1 MVSPILELTNI
12 NKSFGHVHANK
23 NINLTI
29 NKGTIHGIIGENG
42 AGKSTLMSIVFGLY
56 QANSGKIKINEKE
69 IKLKSPRDSILNGIG
84 MVHQHFMLVE
94 NFTVLENIILG
105 FEGETVFG
113 EKLETAK
120 KDLEKLCETYNFNID
135 LDATISDLSVG
146 FRQRVEILKSL
157 YRGAEILILDEPTG
171 VLTPQEVDEL
181 FKILRS
187 LKEEGKTIVLITHKL
202 IEIMDLTSEVSVMR
216 QGEMVGHTKTQD
228 TNKEKL
234 AEMMVGRNV
243 LLRVDKT
250 EIKKGDPIFRVNEL
264 SVKDD
269 LDVTRVKN
277 VNLEICSGEIL
288 GIAGVTGNGQTE
300 LLEALSGIRKVE
312 SGNIRLFGEKI
323 SDKHSFLNP
332 RMLKAR
338 GLAHVPED
346 RQRMGLIGD
355 FKAYENLI
363 FGYHDQEPFS
373 KSSILNHKEIT
384 EYSNRVMQEYDVR
397 PNSPN
402 LITSNFS
409 GGNQQKII
417 LSRELNENPKVLL
430 VGQPTRGV
438 DIGAIEFIHQRL
450 INMRDKGAAILLA
463 SVELDEILSLSDR
476 IIVMFDGKIV
486 GEKINK
492 NITDR
497 ELGLLMAGVTEWAI
511 LLLINQRY
519 LGGYLT

>member
-1 MVSPILELTNI
+1 MVSPILELKNI
-12 NKSFGHVHANK
+12 SKSFGHVQANK

-29 NKGTIHGIIGENG
+29 NRGTIHGIIGENG

-56 QANSGKIKINEKE
+56 QANSGSIKVNGKE
-69 IKLKSPRDSILNGIG
+69 IKLKSPKDSIINGIG

-105 FEGETVFG
+105 FEGELVFG
-113 EKLETAK
+113 KNLEKAK
-120 KDLEKLCETYNFNID
+120 KDLKNLCDTYKLNID
-135 LDATISDLSVG
+135 LNSTISDLSVG

-202 IEIMDLTSEVSVMR
+202 IEIMDLTSQVSVMR
-216 QGEMVGHTKTQD
+216 QGEMVGHTKTEN
-228 TNKEKL
+228 TNKEQL
-234 AEMMVGRNV
+234 AEMMVGRSV
-243 LLRVDKT
+243 LLRLDKSEVKT
-250 EIKKGDPIFRVNEL
+250 GDVVFKVENL
-264 SVKDD
+264 TVKDD

-277 VNLEICSGEIL
+277 VNLEIRAGEIL
-288 GIAGVTGNGQTE
+288 GLAGVTGNGQTE

-312 SGNIRLFGEKI
+312 SGEIYLEGKKI
-323 SDKHSFLNP
+323 SDSQNFLDP
-332 RMLKAR
+332 RELKER

-346 RQRMGLIGD
+346 RQRMGLVTD

-363 FGYHDQEPFS
+363 FGYQDQQPFS
-373 KSSILNHKEIT
+373 KSSILNHRDIISHSKKIME
-384 EYSNRVMQEYDVR
+384 EYDVR
-397 PNSPN
+397 PQSPN

-450 INMRDKGAAILLA
+450 IDMRDRGAAILLV
-463 SVELDEILSLSDR
+463 SVELDEVLSLSDR

-486 GEKINK
+486 GEKENK
-492 NITDR
+492 NVTDR
-497 ELGLLMAGVTEWAI
+497 ELGLLMAGVA
-511 LLLINQRY
+511 
-519 LGGYLT
+519 

>member
-1 MVSPILELTNI
+1 MVSPILELSNI

-23 NINLTI
+23 NINLQI

-56 QANSGKIKINEKE
+56 QANSGTIKINGKE
-69 IKLKSPRDSILNGIG
+69 INLKSPRDSIINGIG

-113 EKLETAK
+113 EKLQKAK
-120 KDLEKLCETYNFNID
+120 QDLEKLCQSYNFNID

-181 FKILRS
+181 FKILRA

-216 QGEMVGHTKTQD
+216 QGEMVGHTKTED
-228 TNKEKL
+228 TNKEQL
-234 AEMMVGRNV
+234 AEMMVGRSV
-243 LLRVDKT
+243 LLRVDKK
-250 EIKKGDPIFRVNEL
+250 EIKKGETIFQVNNL

-269 LDVTRVKN
+269 LDVTRVKD
-277 VNLEICSGEIL
+277 VSLEIRSGEIL

-312 SGNIRLFGEKI
+312 SGKIELFGEKI
-323 SDKHSFLNP
+323 SDQDNFLNP
-332 RMLKAR
+332 RLLKQK

-346 RQRMGLIGD
+346 RQRMGLITD
-355 FKAYENLI
+355 FKAHENLI

-373 KSSILNHKEIT
+373 KSSILNNREIT
-384 EYSNRVMQEYDVR
+384 EYSNKVMQEYDVR

-450 INMRDKGAAILLA
+450 IDMRDRGAAILLA

-486 GEKINK
+486 GEKENK
-492 NITDR
+492 NVTER
-497 ELGLLMAGVTEWAI
+497 ELGLLMAGVA
-511 LLLINQRY
+511 
-519 LGGYLT
+519 

>member
-1 MVSPILELTNI
+1 MVSPILELKDI

-23 NINLTI
+23 NINLKI

-42 AGKSTLMSIVFGLY
+42 AGKSTLMSIVYGLY
-56 QANSGKIKINEKE
+56 QADSGSISVSGKE
-69 IKLKSPRDSILNGIG
+69 IKLKSPRDSIESGIG

-94 NFTVLENIILG
+94 NFTVLENIVLG
-105 FEGETVFG
+105 FEGEFVFG
-113 EKLETAK
+113 QKLKKAK
-120 KDLEKLCETYNFNID
+120 EDLKNLCDTYKLNIN
-135 LDATISDLSVG
+135 LDSVISDLSVG

-157 YRGAEILILDEPTG
+157 YRGAEIFILDEPTG

-202 IEIMDLTSEVSVMR
+202 NEIMDLTSEVSVMR
-216 QGEMVGHTKTQD
+216 QGEVVGHTKTTD

-234 AEMMVGRNV
+234 AEMMVGRSV
-243 LLRVDKT
+243 LLRLNKA
-250 EIKKGDPIFRVNEL
+250 EAKLGDVVFKVENL
-264 SVKDD
+264 TVKDD

-277 VNLEICSGEIL
+277 VSLEIRSGEIL
-288 GIAGVTGNGQTE
+288 GLAGVTGNGQTE

-312 SGNIRLFGEKI
+312 SGNIYLNDEKI
-323 SDKHSFLNP
+323 SDKDNLLDP
-332 RMLKAR
+332 RELKEK

-346 RQRMGLIGD
+346 RQRMGLVTD

-363 FGYHDQEPFS
+363 FGYHDQEPYS
-373 KSSILNHKEIT
+373 KSSILRDGDILSFSRK
-384 EYSNRVMQEYDVR
+384 VMEEYDVR
-397 PNSPN
+397 PRSPQ

-417 LSRELNENPKVLL
+417 LSRELNENPKILL

-450 INMRDKGAAILLA
+450 IDMRDKGAAILLV
-463 SVELDEILSLSDR
+463 SVELDEVLSLSDR
-476 IIVMFDGKIV
+476 ILVMFDGNIV
-486 GEKINK
+486 GERINK
-492 NITDR
+492 DVTDR
-497 ELGLLMAGVTEWAI
+497 ELGLLMAGVA
-511 LLLINQRY
+511 
-519 LGGYLT
+519 

>member
-56 QANSGKIKINEKE
+56 QANSGTIKVNGKE
-69 IKLKSPRDSILNGIG
+69 INLRSPKDSIINGIG

-105 FEGETVFG
+105 FEGELVFG
-113 EKLETAK
+113 KNLEKAK
-120 KDLEKLCETYNFNID
+120 KDLKNLCDTYKLNID
-135 LDATISDLSVG
+135 LNSTISDLSVG

-187 LKEEGKTIVLITHKL
+187 LQQEGKTIVLITHKL
-202 IEIMDLTSEVSVMR
+202 NEIMDLTSEVSVMR
-216 QGEMVGHTKTQD
+216 QGEMVGHKKTKS
-228 TNKEKL
+228 TNKTEL
-234 AEMMVGRNV
+234 AEMMVGRSV
-243 LLRVDKT
+243 LLRINKSSSKQGKIV
-250 EIKKGDPIFRVNEL
+250 FSVNNLE
-264 SVKDD
+264 VKDD

-277 VNLEICSGEIL
+277 VSFDIHEGEIL
-288 GIAGVTGNGQTE
+288 GLAGVTGNGQTE
-300 LLEALSGIRKVE
+300 LLEALSGIRKIE
-312 SGNIRLFGEKI
+312 SGEIKLFNETVSNQNFNLDPKI
-323 SDKHSFLNP
+323 LKDK
-332 RMLKAR
+332 

-346 RQRMGLIGD
+346 RQRMGLVTD

-363 FGYHDQEPFS
+363 FGYHHQEPFS
-373 KSSILNHKEIT
+373 KSSILQEKNILS
-384 EYSNRVMQEYDVR
+384 YSKKVMEDYDVR
-397 PNSPN
+397 PSAPN

-450 INMRDKGAAILLA
+450 IDMRDKGAAILLV
-463 SVELDEILSLSDR
+463 SVELEEVLSLSDR
-476 IIVMFDGKIV
+476 IVVMFDGQIV

-492 NITDR
+492 NVTDR
-497 ELGLLMAGVTEWAI
+497 ELGLLMAGVA
-511 LLLINQRY
+511 
-519 LGGYLT
+519 

>member
-1 MVSPILELTNI
+1 MVSPILELKDI
-12 NKSFGHVHANK
+12 NKSFGHVQANK

-42 AGKSTLMSIVFGLY
+42 AGKSTLMSIVYGLY
-56 QANSGKIKINEKE
+56 QADSGSISVSGKE
-69 IKLKSPRDSILNGIG
+69 IKLRSPRDSIESGIG

-105 FEGETVFG
+105 FEGEFVFG
-113 EKLETAK
+113 EKLKKAK
-120 KDLEKLCETYNFNID
+120 QDLRNLCDTYKLNID
-135 LDATISDLSVG
+135 LESVISDLSVG

-157 YRGAEILILDEPTG
+157 YRGAEIFILDEPTG

-202 IEIMDLTSEVSVMR
+202 NEIMDLTSEVSVMR
-216 QGEMVGHTKTQD
+216 QGEVVGHTKTTD

-234 AEMMVGRNV
+234 AEMMVGRSV
-243 LLRVDKT
+243 LLRLNKA
-250 EIKKGDPIFRVNEL
+250 EAKLGDVVFKVENL
-264 SVKDD
+264 TVKDD

-277 VNLEICSGEIL
+277 VNFEIRSGEIL
-288 GIAGVTGNGQTE
+288 GLAGVTGNGQTE

-312 SGNIRLFGEKI
+312 SGAIYLNDEKI
-323 SDKHSFLNP
+323 SDKDNLLDP
-332 RMLKAR
+332 RELKEK

-346 RQRMGLIGD
+346 RQRMGLVTD

-363 FGYHDQEPFS
+363 FGYHDQEPYS
-373 KSSILNHKEIT
+373 KSSILRDGDILSFSKK
-384 EYSNRVMQEYDVR
+384 VMEEYDVR
-397 PNSPN
+397 PRSPQ

-417 LSRELNENPKVLL
+417 LSRELNENPKILL

-450 INMRDKGAAILLA
+450 IDMRDKGAAILLV
-463 SVELDEILSLSDR
+463 SVELDEVLSLSDR
-476 IIVMFDGKIV
+476 ILVMFDGNIV
-486 GEKINK
+486 GERVNK
-492 NITDR
+492 DVTDR
-497 ELGLLMAGVTEWAI
+497 DLGLLMAGVA
-511 LLLINQRY
+511 
-519 LGGYLT
+519 

>member
-1 MVSPILELTNI
+1 MVSPILELKDI

-23 NINLTI
+23 NINLKI

-42 AGKSTLMSIVFGLY
+42 AGKSTLMSIVYGLY
-56 QANSGKIKINEKE
+56 QADSGSISVSGKE
-69 IKLKSPRDSILNGIG
+69 IKLKSPRDSIESGIG

-94 NFTVLENIILG
+94 NFTVLENIVLG
-105 FEGETVFG
+105 FEGEFVFG
-113 EKLETAK
+113 QKLKKAK
-120 KDLEKLCETYNFNID
+120 EDLKNLCDTYKLNIN
-135 LDATISDLSVG
+135 LDSIISDLSVG

-157 YRGAEILILDEPTG
+157 YRGAEIFILDEPTG

-202 IEIMDLTSEVSVMR
+202 NEIMDLTSEVSVMR
-216 QGEMVGHTKTQD
+216 QGEVVGHTKTTD

-234 AEMMVGRNV
+234 AEMMVGRSV
-243 LLRVDKT
+243 LLRLNKA
-250 EIKKGDPIFRVNEL
+250 EAKLGDVVFKVENL
-264 SVKDD
+264 TVKDD

-277 VNLEICSGEIL
+277 VSLEIRSGEIL
-288 GIAGVTGNGQTE
+288 GLAGVTGNGQTE

-312 SGNIRLFGEKI
+312 SGNIYLNDEKI
-323 SDKHSFLNP
+323 SDKDNLLDP
-332 RMLKAR
+332 RELKEK

-346 RQRMGLIGD
+346 RQRMGLVTD

-363 FGYHDQEPFS
+363 FGYHDQEPYS
-373 KSSILNHKEIT
+373 KSSILRDGDILSFSRK
-384 EYSNRVMQEYDVR
+384 VMEEYDVR
-397 PNSPN
+397 PRSPQ

-417 LSRELNENPKVLL
+417 LSRELNENPKILL

-450 INMRDKGAAILLA
+450 IDMRDKGAAILLV
-463 SVELDEILSLSDR
+463 SVELDEVLSLSDR
-476 IIVMFDGKIV
+476 ILVMFDGNIV
-486 GEKINK
+486 GERINK
-492 NITDR
+492 DVTDR
-497 ELGLLMAGVTEWAI
+497 ELGLLMAGVA
-511 LLLINQRY
+511 
-519 LGGYLT
+519 

>member
-1 MVSPILELTNI
+1 MVSPILELKNI
-12 NKSFGHVHANK
+12 SKSFGHVQANK

-29 NKGTIHGIIGENG
+29 NRGTIHGIIGENG

-56 QANSGKIKINEKE
+56 QANSGSIKVNGKE
-69 IKLKSPRDSILNGIG
+69 IKLKSPKDSIINGIG

-105 FEGETVFG
+105 FEGELVFG
-113 EKLETAK
+113 KNLEKAK
-120 KDLEKLCETYNFNID
+120 KDLKNLCDTYKLNID
-135 LDATISDLSVG
+135 LNSTISDLSVG

-202 IEIMDLTSEVSVMR
+202 IEIMDLTTEVSVMR
-216 QGEMVGHTKTQD
+216 QGEMVGHTKTED
-228 TNKEKL
+228 TNKEQL
-234 AEMMVGRNV
+234 AEMMVGRSV
-243 LLRVDKT
+243 LLRLDKSEVKT
-250 EIKKGDPIFRVNEL
+250 GDVVFKVENL
-264 SVKDD
+264 TVKDD

-277 VNLEICSGEIL
+277 VNLEIRAGEIL
-288 GIAGVTGNGQTE
+288 GLAGVTGNGQTE

-312 SGNIRLFGEKI
+312 SGEIYLEGKKI
-323 SDKHSFLNP
+323 SDSQNFLDP
-332 RMLKAR
+332 RELKER

-346 RQRMGLIGD
+346 RQRMGLVTD

-363 FGYHDQEPFS
+363 FGYQDQQPFS
-373 KSSILNHKEIT
+373 KSSILNHRDIISHSKKIME
-384 EYSNRVMQEYDVR
+384 EYDVR
-397 PNSPN
+397 PQSPN

-450 INMRDKGAAILLA
+450 IDMRDRGAAILLV
-463 SVELDEILSLSDR
+463 SVELDEVLSLSDR
-476 IIVMFDGKIV
+476 IIVMFDGNIV
-486 GEKINK
+486 GEKENK
-492 NITDR
+492 NVTDR
-497 ELGLLMAGVTEWAI
+497 ELGLLMAGVA
-511 LLLINQRY
+511 
-519 LGGYLT
+519 